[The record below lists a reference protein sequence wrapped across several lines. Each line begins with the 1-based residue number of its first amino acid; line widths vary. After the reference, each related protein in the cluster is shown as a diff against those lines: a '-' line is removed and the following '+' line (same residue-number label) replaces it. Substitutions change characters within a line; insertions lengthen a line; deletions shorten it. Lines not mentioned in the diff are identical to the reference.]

1 MVYIN
6 ELVNGQHIQETYLV
20 RKITVGKTK
29 AGKDYW
35 SVTLGDST
43 GSIDAKI
50 WSPGDPNI
58 AEFNELDYVDISAN
72 VQEYRGELQLIVSSV
87 RKADPSE
94 VDPADF
100 MPSTQKSVERMYQEL
115 LSLVN
120 SVGAP
125 YFKELLLSF
134 FDDEKIS
141 AEFRK
146 HSAAKSVHHSFVGG
160 LLEHTLSVT
169 KICDFYSQNYS
180 FLNRDLLITAA
191 LLHDIGKI
199 YELNDFPANDYSDP
213 GQLLGHIYIGA
224 HLIDE
229 RAAGIEGFPEV
240 KKNELVHCILSHHGK
255 LEFGSP
261 KEPELAEAIAL
272 SFADNADAK
281 LETFKEAVDSKA
293 GSGDEYRWLGFNKY
307 LESNIRKTT
316 PENYG
321 EE

>member
-100 MPSTQKSVERMYQEL
+100 MPSTQKSCPSSTTRRFPRSSASTL
-115 LSLVN
+115 RPRASTTASWAASLST
-120 SVGAP
+120 P
-125 YFKELLLSF
+125 
-134 FDDEKIS
+134 
-141 AEFRK
+141 
-146 HSAAKSVHHSFVGG
+146 
-160 LLEHTLSVT
+160 
-169 KICDFYSQNYS
+169 
-180 FLNRDLLITAA
+180 
-191 LLHDIGKI
+191 
-199 YELNDFPANDYSDP
+199 FP
-213 GQLLGHIYIGA
+213 
-224 HLIDE
+224 
-229 RAAGIEGFPEV
+229 
-240 KKNELVHCILSHHGK
+240 
-255 LEFGSP
+255 
-261 KEPELAEAIAL
+261 
-272 SFADNADAK
+272 
-281 LETFKEAVDSKA
+281 
-293 GSGDEYRWLGFNKY
+293 
-307 LESNIRKTT
+307 
-316 PENYG
+316 
-321 EE
+321 

>member
-1 MVYIN
+1 MTYIN
-6 ELVNGQHIQETYLV
+6 ELVNGQRIQETYLV
-20 RKITVGKTK
+20 RKINVGKTK

-43 GSIDAKI
+43 GTIDAKI

-58 AEFNELDYVDISAN
+58 SEFNELDYVEINGD
-72 VQEYRGELQLIVSSV
+72 VQDYKGELQIKVNSA
-87 RKADPSE
+87 RKADPAS

-100 MPSTQKSVERMYQEL
+100 MPSTQKNVERMCQEL
-115 LSLVN
+115 LTLVN

-125 YFKELLLSF
+125 YFKELLLAF
-134 FDDEKIS
+134 FDDPKLS

-169 KICDFYSQNYS
+169 KICDFYAQNYS

-224 HLIDE
+224 HMIDSK
-229 RAAGIEGFPEV
+229 AAEIEGFPEV
-240 KKNELVHCILSHHGK
+240 KKNELVHCILAHHGE

-261 KEPELAEAIAL
+261 KKPELAEAIAL

-281 LETFKEAVDSKA
+281 LETFKEAVEAKT
-293 GSGDEYRWLGFNKY
+293 GNGDEYRWLGMNKF
-307 LESNIRKTT
+307 LETNIRKTT
-316 PENYG
+316 PDHV
-321 EE
+321 EEE